1 VATLTGLP
9 PADIDIDFWDDILGN
24 INGAL
29 LYELTQDTVGS
40 RHAYLIVRTFIDADN
55 PKDIKA
61 ANAAQDKIKI
71 EGGGNGPLDIPNW
84 NMKHLLAIRGAL
96 NTLAK
101 HGGNAAMAFGTKE
114 ETRPID
120 HLVFAGAGWGGLPQ
134 KNAFYETLQ
143 SQTTMVRLRQLRL
156 KTSPLMP
163 SGQ

>member
-1 VATLTGLP
+1 M
-9 PADIDIDFWDDILGN
+9 
-24 INGAL
+24 
-29 LYELTQDTVGS
+29 YELTQDTVGS
-40 RHAYLIVRTFIDADN
+40 RYAYLIVRTFIDADN